1 MICPATPAAKK
12 VKHLRNKP
20 DTIEFVSGGARHT
33 ITRAQVEAAAS
44 RLPPAHST
52 TFSQNRTW
60 YALVGTGLHYV
71 LDLIAEA
78 TGTRPSEVKTA
89 RLALD
94 TLGFPVVCWAWGD
107 LLTVGHS
114 GHTASA

>member
-1 MICPATPAAKK
+1 M
-12 VKHLRNKP
+12 RNKP
-20 DTIEFVSGGARHT
+20 DTAEFVSGGTRHI

-44 RLPPAHST
+44 RLTAAHSA
-52 TFSQNRTW
+52 TFSQNREW

-78 TGTRPSEVKTA
+78 TGINPSDVRTA

-94 TLGFPVVCWAWGD
+94 ALGFPIVCWAWGD
-107 LLTVGHS
+107 LLKAGHS
-114 GHTASA
+114 SHTASA